1 MFYSENMGAGGAVTI
16 FKSISSLKAVLTSTI
31 NELTLRGIS
40 ESPHLTGEII
50 VITISQLHQAAL
62 WSPGNRPEGLCL
74 GD

>member
-1 MFYSENMGAGGAVTI
+1 MFYNENMGAGGVVTI
-16 FKSISSLKAVLTSTI
+16 FKSLFSLKVVLTSTI

-50 VITISQLHQAAL
+50 IITISQLHQAAL
-62 WSPGNRPEGLCL
+62 WSPSNRPEGLCL